1 MATTLRTII
10 DDIETDLKQIIDDQ
24 SITKAQIAYWC
35 IAVGNNILSKHI
47 PKHDTGAFLSTFIV
61 PVTYFQSN
69 NNPNQAKNRK
79 YFELP
84 GSIFDFDKDGG
95 IDFVAYYNQDEKLG
109 DLPEFTRVQ
118 FSRTKISEME
128 NLVSDFEKPT
138 PENPYFYRVHRY
150 VYLLGV
156 ECVPIKEVEV
166 GLFMTIDPVQKIDID
181 APFDFPEEL
190 IEVLKRRVL
199 DLGRFSLLLPQE
211 RANDGANVVPSSQVP
226 TNKLVSVADTSQQQ
240 AQ

>member
-1 MATTLRTII
+1 MATKLRTII
-10 DDIETDLKQIIDDQ
+10 DDIEVDLKQMIDDQ

-35 IAVGNNILSKHI
+35 IVVGNNILSKHI
-47 PKHDTGAFLSTFIV
+47 PKHSTGAFLSTFII
-61 PVTYFQSN
+61 PVSYFTSN
-69 NNPNQAKNRK
+69 ANPNQVMNRK

-84 GSIFDFDKDGG
+84 GSVFDFDRDSG
-95 IDFVAYYNQDEKLG
+95 IEFVAYYNEKEKLG

-118 FSRTKISEME
+118 FSRTTISEME
-128 NLVSDFEKPT
+128 NLVSRFEAPT
-138 PENPYFYRVHRY
+138 PDNPYFYRVHQY

-156 ECVPIKEVEV
+156 ECIPIKNVEV
-166 GLFMTIDPVQKIDID
+166 GLFMTISPVQDIDID

-211 RANDGANVVPSSQVP
+211 RANDGANMVSGSQVP
-226 TNKLVSVADTSQQQ
+226 TNKLVSVADTSQQ